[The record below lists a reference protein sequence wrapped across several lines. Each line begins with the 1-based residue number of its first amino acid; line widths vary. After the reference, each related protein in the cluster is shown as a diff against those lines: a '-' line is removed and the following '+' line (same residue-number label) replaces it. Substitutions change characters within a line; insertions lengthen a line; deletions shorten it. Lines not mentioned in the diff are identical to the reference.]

1 MDQIS
6 LKRIETAHPK
16 LRDELKKIYTEINT
30 VLTGRGMCRIAYV
43 LRTFEEQTKLFNQK
57 PKVTNSKAGQSY
69 HNYGLAVD
77 IVFIIDGKE
86 VSYDT
91 AKDWDGD
98 KVADWLEVVKIF
110 NKYGWQW
117 GFMKNGKR
125 WDLPHFQ
132 KTFGLHW
139 SELLKRYNAGKKDA
153 NGYVVI

>member
-1 MDQIS
+1 MDAIT
-6 LKRIETAHPK
+6 LERIESAHPK
-16 LRDELKKIYTEINT
+16 IREELKKIYKEITET
-30 VLTGRGMCRIAYV
+30 LTGRSFCRFSHV
-43 LRTFEEQTKLFNQK
+43 LRTFDEQTKLFNQK

-69 HNYGLAVD
+69 HNHGLAVD
-77 IVFIIDGKE
+77 IVLVIDGKE

-91 AKDWDGD
+91 NKDWDND
-98 KVADWLEVVKIF
+98 KVADWLEIVKIF

-139 SELLKRYNAGKKDA
+139 SELLKRHNANKVDA
-153 NGYVVI
+153 NGYVLI